1 MIARPQGVCYTVPS
15 RGKEGAVY
23 RLVIVDDEFE
33 IRHGLSSY
41 FPWEELG
48 FTISGVF
55 ADGPSTL
62 DHLAK
67 HPVDVL
73 LTDIR
78 MPLMDGLALIR
89 KTKELSPA
97 TVCLILSGHKDFEY
111 AREGMALGV
120 RHFIVKPTKYSQL
133 SEIFSSV
140 REELDER
147 LAAPNKG
154 ALPLPGTPADDGETE
169 PLVIQ
174 AVKHYVETHL
184 PTASLERAAEAVR
197 LNPNYLST
205 YFHANTKVMFGDYV
219 AALRMREACRL
230 LTESTMRINEIADAV
245 GYSNPTSFSRAFRM
259 TQGMSPKEWRVRY
272 GLVT

>member
-1 MIARPQGVCYTVPS
+1 MSPQG
-15 RGKEGAVY
+15 KEDAVY

-33 IRHGLSSY
+33 IRNGLSSY

-48 FTISGVF
+48 FTLSGVF
-55 ADGPSTL
+55 ADGPSAL
-62 DHLAK
+62 EHIGE
-67 HPVDVL
+67 HRVDVL

-111 AREGMALGV
+111 AREGMTLGV

-133 SEIFSSV
+133 SEIFGSV
-140 REELDER
+140 KDELDER
-147 LAAPNKG
+147 NAAHPKESA
-154 ALPLPGTPADDGETE
+154 ALPSGIPMDEAETE

-184 PTASLERAAEAVR
+184 GEASLERAADAVR

-205 YFHANTKVMFGDYV
+205 YFHTNTKITFGDYLMG
-219 AALRMREACRL
+219 LRMREACRL
-230 LTESTMRINEIADAV
+230 LGGTAMRINEIADAV

-259 TQGMSPKEWRVRY
+259 TQGISPKEWRVRY
-272 GLVT
+272 GLDT